1 MSVSYKFKESF
12 IFVLL
17 RLIINYTMS
26 KAVCPSL
33 ALSHPIATRRRRV
46 SDRPVIYSIILS
58 FSIVD
63 VTSELL
69 VIENE
74 NTIFWQKVRYALSSP
89 LLHGTEIYLVL
100 K

>member
-1 MSVSYKFKESF
+1 MSASYKFKKSL
-12 IFVLL
+12 IFVFL

-33 ALSHPIATRRRRV
+33 ALSHPIRTRWRRV
-46 SDRPVIYSIILS
+46 SDRPVVYKKNLS

-69 VIENE
+69 VIEIE
-74 NTIFWQKVRYALSSP
+74 STVS
-89 LLHGTEIYLVL
+89 
-100 K
+100 

>member
-1 MSVSYKFKESF
+1 MSALYKFKESF

-33 ALSHPIATRRRRV
+33 ALSHPIPTRRRV
-46 SDRPVIYSIILS
+46 SDRPVVYNKILS

-63 VTSELL
+63 VMSELL

-74 NTIFWQKVRYALSSP
+74 NAIFWQKVRYA
-89 LLHGTEIYLVL
+89 LHGTEIYLVL

>member
-1 MSVSYKFKESF
+1 MSASHKFKESF

-26 KAVCPSL
+26 KAVCPSR
-33 ALSHPIATRRRRV
+33 ALSHPIPTRRRRV
-46 SDRPVIYSIILS
+46 SDRPLVYNKILS

-74 NTIFWQKVRYALSSP
+74 NTISWQKVRYALPP
-89 LLHGTEIYLVL
+89 LPYFMGQKYIWC
-100 K
+100 

>member
-1 MSVSYKFKESF
+1 MSALYKFKESF

-17 RLIINYTMS
+17 RLIINYTML

-33 ALSHPIATRRRRV
+33 ALSHPIPTLRRCV
-46 SDRPVIYSIILS
+46 SDRPVVYSKILS

-69 VIENE
+69 VTENE
-74 NTIFWQKVRYALSSP
+74 NTISWKKVRYALPP
-89 LLHGTEIYLVL
+89 LPYLMGQ
-100 K
+100 KYIWC

>member
-1 MSVSYKFKESF
+1 MSAVYKFKKSF

-26 KAVCPSL
+26 KAVYPSL
-33 ALSHPIATRRRRV
+33 ALSHPIPTWRRV
-46 SDRPVIYSIILS
+46 SDRPDVYTKILS

-74 NTIFWQKVRYALSSP
+74 NTISGRK
-89 LLHGTEIYLVL
+89 
-100 K
+100 

>member
-1 MSVSYKFKESF
+1 MSASYKFKESL

-33 ALSHPIATRRRRV
+33 ALSHPIPTRRRPV
-46 SDRPVIYSIILS
+46 SDRPVVYNKILS

-63 VTSELL
+63 VKPELL
-69 VIENE
+69 VIETE
-74 NTIFWQKVRYALSSP
+74 NTISWQKARYTLP
-89 LLHGTEIYLVL
+89 PPPYFIGQKYIWC
-100 K
+100 

>member
-1 MSVSYKFKESF
+1 MSASYKFKKSF

-33 ALSHPIATRRRRV
+33 ALSNPIPTWQAV
-46 SDRPVIYSIILS
+46 SDRPVVYNNILS

-69 VIENE
+69 VTENE
-74 NTIFWQKVRYALSSP
+74 NTISWQKVRYKYTSSSP
-89 LLHGTEIYLVL
+89 HFVGQKYIWC
-100 K
+100 

>member
-1 MSVSYKFKESF
+1 MSTSYKFKESF
-12 IFVLL
+12 IFTLL

-33 ALSHPIATRRRRV
+33 ALSHPIPMRRQPV
-46 SDRPVIYSIILS
+46 SDRPVVYNNILS
-58 FSIVD
+58 FFIVD

-74 NTIFWQKVRYALSSP
+74 NTISWEKVRYALP
-89 LLHGTEIYLVL
+89 PFPYFIGQKYIWC
-100 K
+100 

>member
-1 MSVSYKFKESF
+1 M
-12 IFVLL
+12 L
-17 RLIINYTMS
+17 

-33 ALSHPIATRRRRV
+33 ALSHPIPTRWRRV
-46 SDRPVIYSIILS
+46 SDRPVVYNKILS

-63 VTSELL
+63 VMSELL

-74 NTIFWQKVRYALSSP
+74 NSILAESEVCSP

>member
-1 MSVSYKFKESF
+1 
-12 IFVLL
+12 
-17 RLIINYTMS
+17 MS

-33 ALSHPIATRRRRV
+33 ALSHPIPTRRRSV
-46 SDRPVIYSIILS
+46 SDRPVVYNNILS

-74 NTIFWQKVRYALSSP
+74 NTISWQKVRYALPP
-89 LLHGTEIYLVL
+89 LSHYLVRDRNIFGVEMT
-100 K
+100 